1 MFFSFDPGALTWS
14 NQNITTSFISFKHRF
29 PNWHLTHYK
38 LGNQNFFLYPP
49 CMVTK
54 ITAAIE
60 ILSLHICL
68 TVSSLRRIS
77 HGFIICKLCI
87 QYIHSCKYARKE
99 EESWKKHQFSRKIIL
114 SHNLKWFV
122 EPKVW
127 TSNDRRKFDPISMHE
142 S

>member
-1 MFFSFDPGALTWS
+1 MARKKQLISPWKKNINSQKEKCTWEFKEKEINSFKTTMRMFFSFDPGALTWS

-29 PNWHLTHYK
+29 PNWHLTHYI

-68 TVSSLRRIS
+68 TISSLRRIS

-87 QYIHSCKYARKE
+87 QYIHSCKYARK
-99 EESWKKHQFSRKIIL
+99 
-114 SHNLKWFV
+114 
-122 EPKVW
+122 
-127 TSNDRRKFDPISMHE
+127 
-142 S
+142 